1 MIRHCV
7 TYRIIQHISPFTEH
21 ERVRRAVQLFVRES
35 GAPQVKQ
42 FNRRRSKL
50 SKRLIDKLRAR
61 DVTKRTHG
69 GQSRVRNARFP
80 RRITDRITRSNP
92 IQSNRIQ
99 SRLLEIAR
107 LATIAPHPHP
117 HPRLRAPSTPT
128 RRTSGSSRARCLNG
142 SNVPRVV
149 PRASPPRARRF
160 LPTDV
165 LTRTSRVASSTGVVV
180 VSIPRSS
187 SPFVRRVALDV
198 PAVPVPRR
206 DADADASSLA
216 VVVIPRVAGVC
227 RDASGRSR
235 DTPLNPTLNPT
246 LNPISTLSQP

>member
-80 RRITDRITRSNP
+80 RRITDRVTRSNP
-92 IQSNRIQ
+92 IQSNPIASPRNRA
-99 SRLLEIAR
+99 SRDNR
-107 LATIAPHPHP
+107 PPP
-117 HPRLRAPSTPT
+117 PSPP
-128 RRTSGSSRARCLNG
+128 SSSRALDSDATHLWILSRAMFKRFQRPSRRPSRVSTSRASFPPHRRPHPTLARRLLHRRRRRLPPTIVLPVRPARHARRPG
-142 SNVPRVV
+142 RPRSPSRRGRGRVV
-149 PRASPPRARRF
+149 ARGRRHPARRGR
-160 LPTDV
+160 LP
-165 LTRTSRVASSTGVVV
+165 RCIRSVARHAST
-180 VSIPRSS
+180 
-187 SPFVRRVALDV
+187 L
-198 PAVPVPRR
+198 
-206 DADADASSLA
+206 
-216 VVVIPRVAGVC
+216 
-227 RDASGRSR
+227 
-235 DTPLNPTLNPT
+235 
-246 LNPISTLSQP
+246 ISTLLSTLSKP